1 MEKKERDAERVA
13 GLELVHAL
21 EFVITQVYARQTGR
35 PAESVDDLPV
45 SDAVKEAVKP
55 LETYCKA
62 HNASVYAATEEITRY
77 SDETDYCATQYMK
90 LMYRA

>member
-1 MEKKERDAERVA
+1 MKEKEVSERVA

-55 LETYCKA
+55 LEAYCKA
-62 HNASVYAATEEITRY
+62 HTAGVHAATEEIVRY
-77 SDETDYCATQYMK
+77 SDENDYMATEYMRM
-90 LMYRA
+90 MYRA